1 MPISQTDQLFSLI
14 KSLTK
19 SEKRNF
25 RLYVNRMADSNSASY
40 IQLFDLLDKQ
50 KSLNEEEVFRKIKG
64 LNKSKFSNLKRHL
77 YAQVMTS
84 LEQIHTPKR
93 VDLQIREL
101 LNFAHILYGKGLY
114 LQALKILQKAK
125 VKAERS
131 HYDLHY
137 LSILEF
143 EKKIQSRHITRSGAD
158 YTLELVK
165 GSDVKNKQILNALD
179 LSNLRLR
186 MHNIYIR
193 GGHVKNEKE
202 ADEVTKIF
210 TDSIPYFAN
219 EGDLG
224 IKERAYLYQSFV
236 WYYFILLDFH
246 NCYIYAEKWVKLFKE
261 SPYMADRDPDLLM
274 RGYYYL
280 LLSANNNGD
289 LKNYKYYLDEVE
301 KFRKDNYKKFN
312 NNSQIM
318 SFLYVHNGRLNRYFM
333 EGKFVEGLK
342 AVPQTLRRINRYG
355 NKIDPHRIMIL
366 YYKIAWMN
374 LGAGKPDVCLDYLQ
388 KIINLDTQN
397 LRTDIQIFT
406 RLMFLMAHYE
416 LENEDIM
423 EYLVKNTEV
432 FFKQKKGMDKLPIL
446 CLDFFRKIVKTAPLA
461 RRELFVVFEKE
472 LMRLQV
478 NRYEKRSFFYLDIP
492 AWVRGKISKQSLT
505 EVVAKR

>member
-1 MPISQTDQLFSLI
+1 MPISQTDQLFSLV

-50 KSLNEEEVFRKIKG
+50 KSLDEEEVFRKIIG
-64 LNKSKFSNLKRHL
+64 LDKSKFSNLKRHL
-77 YAQVMTS
+77 YTQVMTS
-84 LEQIHTPKR
+84 LEQVHTPKR

-143 EKKIQSRHITRSGAD
+143 EKKIESRHITRSGAD
-158 YTLELVK
+158 YSLELVK
-165 GSDVKNKQILNALD
+165 GSKVKNKQIINALE
-179 LSNLRLR
+179 LSNLRLL
-186 MHNIYIR
+186 MHNTYIKY
-193 GGHVKNEKE
+193 GHVKNEKQ
-202 ADEVTKIF
+202 ADKVTRIF
-210 TDSIPYFAN
+210 TDNIPYYAN
-219 EGDLG
+219 EEDLG

-261 SPYMADRDPDLLM
+261 SPYMAARDPDLLM

-289 LKNYKYYLDEVE
+289 FKNYKHYLDEVE

-318 SFLYVHNGRLNRYFM
+318 SFLYVHNGRLNHYFM
-333 EGKFVEGLK
+333 EGKFDEGLK
-342 AVPQTLRRINRYG
+342 AIPQTLRRINRYG
-355 NKIDPHRIMIL
+355 KKIDPHRIMIL

-374 LGAGKPDVCLDYLQ
+374 LGARKPDVCVDYLQ

-406 RLMFLMAHYE
+406 RLMFLMAHYD

-446 CLDFFRKIVKTAPLA
+446 CLDFFRKIVKTAPLD
-461 RRELFVVFEKE
+461 RREVFIVFEKE
-472 LMRLQV
+472 LMRLRS
-478 NRYEKRSFFYLDIP
+478 NKYEKRAFFYLDIP
-492 AWVRGKISKQSLT
+492 AWIRSKIKRVSLS
-505 EVVAKR
+505 EAVK